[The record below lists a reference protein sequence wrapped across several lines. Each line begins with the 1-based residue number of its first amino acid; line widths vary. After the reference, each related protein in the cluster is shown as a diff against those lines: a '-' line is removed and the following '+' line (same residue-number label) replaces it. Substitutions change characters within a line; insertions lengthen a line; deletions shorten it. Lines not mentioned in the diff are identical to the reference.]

1 MEGTWPKNG
10 HRWQVLRCLESQVGT
25 KIMRWEAA
33 GPQEFPLEMTA
44 PQLFQGQ
51 VTSRSHAQSGRLTM
65 RSSEMAEVQ
74 EAEQPVDTPNPDM
87 GNQGRFGDT

>member
-1 MEGTWPKNG
+1 
-10 HRWQVLRCLESQVGT
+10 
-25 KIMRWEAA
+25 
-33 GPQEFPLEMTA
+33 
-44 PQLFQGQ
+44 
-51 VTSRSHAQSGRLTM
+51 M